1 MILINFIKFEVI
13 FIGIPT
19 AISWSIIDNY
29 YFIVGIVLLEDWIQI
44 IFYSKV
50 SVVIVTR
57 NDDANWDLI
66 FWKMEFLLHSYKLFL
81 IYFYS

>member
-1 MILINFIKFEVI
+1 MFLINFIKFEVI
-13 FIGIPT
+13 FIGIST

-57 NDDANWDLI
+57 NNDANWDLI
-66 FWKMEFLLHSYKLFL
+66 FWKMEFLLHSYKLLL